1 MAMSGP
7 DLVQGFIA
15 RGYSPV
21 QAAALAGHAIQES
34 GGDPTNVNQKEG
46 AHGIL
51 QWRLDRWDG
60 LQNFAKA
67 QGKSPLDPD
76 VQMDFVGHEM
86 RGPEAKAGA
95 GFLAANDLP
104 SASAAL
110 KPFIRFGDASAPTR
124 LANAQALMSAR
135 AGMLPPTAQAASA
148 GAPQT
153 APTATPG
160 ASVAPAPDDDS
171 GLMQSLANV
180 SKLIQQP
187 TTAPPAPDLTAM
199 ANLGRARQL
208 ASIMRNRQM
217 TDPNNG

>member
-1 MAMSGP
+1 MALSGP

-21 QAAALAGHAIQES
+21 QAAALAGHVQQES
-34 GGDPTNVNQKEG
+34 GGDSTNVNQQEG
-46 AHGIL
+46 AHGLL

-67 QGKSPLDPD
+67 QGKSPLDPE

-86 RGPEAKAGA
+86 HGPEAKAGA

-110 KPFIRFGDASAPTR
+110 KPFIRFGDNSAPTR
-124 LANAQALMSAR
+124 LANAQALMSGR
-135 AGMLPPTAQAASA
+135 AGMLSPTPTAQPGTQPA
-148 GAPQT
+148 T
-153 APTATPG
+153 APATPG
-160 ASVAPAPDDDS
+160 ASVAPAPTDDDS

-187 TTAPPAPDLTAM
+187 TAAPPAPDLTAM

-217 TDPNNG
+217 MEQQT